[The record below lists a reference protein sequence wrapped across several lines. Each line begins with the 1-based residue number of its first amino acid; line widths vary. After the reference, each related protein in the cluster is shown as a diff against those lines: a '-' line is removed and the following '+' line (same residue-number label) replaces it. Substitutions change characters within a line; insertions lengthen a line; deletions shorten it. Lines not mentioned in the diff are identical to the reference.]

1 MTIIIKLFGT
11 LMLLAGIV
19 IIINPDRIFGLFR
32 NNVDNLLMHIIAV
45 LVRLII
51 GVFLILQADISRFP
65 LTMQIIGWMS
75 ITAAI
80 FFTVIGRANFSRII
94 NWGLSME
101 NKIGRFGGVIA
112 VCFGAFL
119 VYAFV

>member
-11 LMLLAGIV
+11 LILLAGIV
-19 IIINPDRIFGLFR
+19 IIINPDTIFGLFR

-51 GVFLILQADISRFP
+51 GVFLILQADVSRFP
-65 LTMQIIGWMS
+65 LAMQIIGWMS
-75 ITAAI
+75 IAAAI

-101 NKIGRFGGVIA
+101 NKIGRLGGVVAI
-112 VCFGAFL
+112 CFGAFL